1 MELFIEEPGVKF
13 GGLEESRLF
22 WIEHSDLYRGLGEG
36 IKTVEFI
43 YLTKEE
49 NVLFVEAKNSCP
61 NIANKDESEDKQ
73 KKYEAYYADLTDK
86 FVDSVNMLATTVLG
100 RNGQSNNV
108 GKEILC
114 KGIYANCGIK
124 FILVV
129 AGAEESWLGG
139 PKAELE
145 LRLFR
150 YRKIWK
156 ADIVVLNTKM
166 AVELGLAVE
175 G

>member
-1 MELFIEEPGVKF
+1 MVFIEESGVKF
-13 GGLEESRLF
+13 GGVDEECLF
-22 WIEHSDLYRGLGEG
+22 QIECSDIYRQLGEG

-61 NIANKDESEDKQ
+61 NVANKDDNENKQ
-73 KKYEAYYADLTDK
+73 KKYEEYFADVTDK
-86 FVDSVNMLATTVLG
+86 FIDSLNMFATTVLG
-100 RNGQSNNV
+100 RNGHSNDV
-108 GKEILC
+108 GDRILQENT
-114 KGIYANCGIK
+114 YAEKGIK
-124 FILVV
+124 FVLVV

-145 LRLFR
+145 LRLLR

-156 ADIVVLNTKM
+156 ADVVVLNKRM
-166 AVELGLAVE
+166 AVELGLAE
-175 G
+175 E